1 MKIQRSC
8 CNALIG
14 TEQEQINQLYEI
26 VKALAG
32 NYFEGFELM
41 GTYNENTNYDK
52 KYMLV
57 FYNGG
62 TYVKTVDGDSI
73 NFAPDLHPDKWALF
87 TYPAQGERGPK
98 GEGATVAELAE
109 KIEGSETIVI
119 DENEA
124 GTALEVH
131 LDAEVVNKIDRAI
144 LTPTSAP
151 QADRIPYIDF
161 ISNAVKYANLSGNVQ
176 IDGTG
181 ALVAQASPTNPYKK
195 TFKFVVEGGEAVI
208 LAYAIVPTSER
219 ILFETADSLYQSYLM
234 GFTLQGF
241 YVDLSGSEEVVYPT
255 TVQIEKNGSAIRIY
269 NVPGGSNGQTDSFGK
284 DFEYINDPEGSQ
296 FSLLNYFELTSVLKM
311 FE

>member
-26 VKALAG
+26 VKALAS
-32 NYFEGFELM
+32 NYFEGFEIM
-41 GTYNENTNYDK
+41 GTYNTTTNYDK

-109 KIEGSETIVI
+109 KIQGSETVVI

-131 LDAEVVNKIDRAI
+131 LDTEVVNKIDRAI
-144 LTPTSAP
+144 LTPNSAP
-151 QADRIPYIDF
+151 VADRIPYIDF
-161 ISNAVKYANLSGNVQ
+161 ISNAVKYANLNGNIGVTGSGTLSSLSNPVLYRHFISIDINDPDGVEIPIILNIIHYNGLNNKIVSLTEIATFAKLSFIPVVCCIYSGNVSKYNGVATFLYREDDNT
-176 IDGTG
+176 IKISGLLGDGTNY
-181 ALVAQASPTNPYKK
+181 SK
-195 TFKFVVEGGEAVI
+195 TINTDDFLISITDKV
-208 LAYAIVPTSER
+208 
-219 ILFETADSLYQSYLM
+219 
-234 GFTLQGF
+234 QGF
-241 YVDLSGSEEVVYPT
+241 
-255 TVQIEKNGSAIRIY
+255 
-269 NVPGGSNGQTDSFGK
+269 SF
-284 DFEYINDPEGSQ
+284 
-296 FSLLNYFELTSVLKM
+296 L
-311 FE
+311 

>member
-41 GTYNENTNYDK
+41 GTYDKDTNYDK

-57 FYNGG
+57 FYNGA

-73 NFAPDLHPDKWALF
+73 NFSPYLHPDKWALF

-124 GTALEVH
+124 GTALEVR

-144 LTPTSAP
+144 LTPTAGSNVN
-151 QADRIPYIDF
+151 RLPYID
-161 ISNAVKYANLSGNVQ
+161 STKTVKYALLNGNVG
-176 IDGTG
+176 ISNGR
-181 ALVAQASPTNPYKK
+181 LMAQTEGKGSLFLH
-195 TFKFVVEGGEAVI
+195 TFKFILNGGADVLIIFAPSYYAEPFDLMTKGATPEYFEALEIRTFQGVYIENVEGETPTLI
-208 LAYAIVPTSER
+208 PTSAGIQANGEGAGA
-219 ILFETADSLYQSYLM
+219 T
-234 GFTLQGF
+234 FTVFNTMPNQIALINANYGKQF
-241 YVDLSGSEEVVYPT
+241 NQVAINIAEFVDE
-255 TVQIEKNGSAIRIY
+255 II
-269 NVPGGSNGQTDSFGK
+269 
-284 DFEYINDPEGSQ
+284 
-296 FSLLNYFELTSVLKM
+296 
-311 FE
+311 

>member
-32 NYFEGFELM
+32 KYFEGFELM

-151 QADRIPYIDF
+151 VADRIPYIDF
-161 ISNAVKYANLSGNVQ
+161 ISNAVKYANLGANIQVDSRNNLFCFPEEVLSYQKIFKFIANEGNDVIYAFMMSPTADNIIKTTSDTNFNDLISGNILQGIYIENVDTETEKITPTTITISKSGNTII
-176 IDGTG
+176 IDNSLSGVSG
-181 ALVAQASPTNPYKK
+181 FDWKYGKS
-195 TFKFVVEGGEAVI
+195 FV
-208 LAYAIVPTSER
+208 
-219 ILFETADSLYQSYLM
+219 FETDNY
-234 GFTLQGF
+234 T
-241 YVDLSGSEEVVYPT
+241 
-255 TVQIEKNGSAIRIY
+255 
-269 NVPGGSNGQTDSFGK
+269 
-284 DFEYINDPEGSQ
+284 
-296 FSLLNYFELTSVLKM
+296 LLNFFEFTQPIKIKYDK
-311 FE
+311 